1 MWPNIWPL
9 LAGRFQGP
17 LGFLPS
23 FIPRFGGGFFG
34 ESIAAEVLPAGMAP
48 YTPIGVTRIRPL
60 IGRAKL
66 LPRSAIEP
74 SRVASPQRSGELM
87 IEHSH
92 KMIISC
98 PGLLDIL
105 PYVF

>member
-1 MWPNIWPL
+1 
-9 LAGRFQGP
+9 
-17 LGFLPS
+17 
-23 FIPRFGGGFFG
+23 
-34 ESIAAEVLPAGMAP
+34 MAP
-48 YTPIGVTRIRPL
+48 YTPNGVTRIRSL

-87 IEHSH
+87 IEHSD

-105 PYVF
+105 PYIIQLLPQILKARV